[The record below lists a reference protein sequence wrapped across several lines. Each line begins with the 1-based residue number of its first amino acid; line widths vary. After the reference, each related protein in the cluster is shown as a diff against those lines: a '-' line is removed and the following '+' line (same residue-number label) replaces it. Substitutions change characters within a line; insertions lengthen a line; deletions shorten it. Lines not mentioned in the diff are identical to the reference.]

1 MVLAIGTIAVIL
13 VRRHLRYKEVH
24 EDWEVEYGPHIF
36 DYKGESMYDDR
47 GEDHSSMEEEE
58 EVEGER
64 TSCQLYSYQ
73 ALEAATCQFSSS
85 NKLGSGGFGTVY
97 KVIITWVMFDSFTL
111 FIEKESRIWQL

>member
-1 MVLAIGTIAVIL
+1 
-13 VRRHLRYKEVH
+13 
-24 EDWEVEYGPHIF
+24 
-36 DYKGESMYDDR
+36 MYDDR

-111 FIEKESRIWQL
+111 FIEKESRIWQLSD